1 MLTKGGPGGIIVK
14 LSGAGARDGKPEN
27 RIGTAWNGF
36 RERKVPDKVQK
47 NLKKVLDKRTD
58 MRYNIQAVTQK
69 CGGAGP

>member
-1 MLTKGGPGGIIVK
+1 MLTKGSPGGIIVK
-14 LSGAGARDGKPEN
+14 LSGAGVQDGKPEN

-36 RERKVPDKVQK
+36 RERKVPEKVQK

>member
-1 MLTKGGPGGIIVK
+1 MTKGSPGGIIVK
-14 LSGAGARDGKPEN
+14 LSGAGARGGKPEN

-36 RERKVPDKVQK
+36 RGRKALEKSSK

>member
-1 MLTKGGPGGIIVK
+1 MTKGNSGGIIVK
-14 LSGAGARDGKPEN
+14 LSGAGARGGKPEN